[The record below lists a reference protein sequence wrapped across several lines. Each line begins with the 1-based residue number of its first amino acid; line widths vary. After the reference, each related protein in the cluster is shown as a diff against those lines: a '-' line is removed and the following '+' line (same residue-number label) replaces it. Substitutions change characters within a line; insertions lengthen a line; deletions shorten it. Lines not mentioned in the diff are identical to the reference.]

1 MRRWL
6 IVGVVAVVVFVA
18 ALYAFTPAI
27 KTAVRKRTEAYLR
40 ARFQSD
46 IEFSHFDVFLF
57 PHVRVTIDGL
67 TLRLQGRTD
76 VPPLIEIQH
85 VKFTASISGML
96 RKRFTIRDVELDG
109 LQIHMPPKESGARPK
124 IHGTETDLAEKYPV
138 LIHEINANNALISI
152 LRGDP
157 GKPPR
162 EFPIHELVIKDFSFD
177 NPASFHAVLTN
188 PVPKGEID
196 CAGQFGPWNAAD
208 PRHTPV
214 AAEYVFSHAD
224 MGTIRGLAG
233 TLRSTGKFSGPLDYL
248 NVEGQTDTPDFGLR
262 MSGHSVDLHTDYT
275 AIVDGTNG
283 NVILKP
289 VIAHFR
295 HTTLVV
301 NGEVADLTPEK
312 GRTILL
318 DAVSREATI
327 EDLLYLTVK
336 NDPPIMT
343 GPASLNAK
351 IDIGE
356 GDADILQRMTIDGHF
371 SVADARFT
379 SSNVQGKID
388 TLSRKAQGHPTDKDI
403 DDVVSNLIAKFRADK
418 GVASFSKL
426 SFGVPGADI
435 ALTGSYGLDNGE
447 MDFHGHLLM
456 QAKLSQTTTGAKS
469 FFLKAVDPFFKGKNG
484 GSDVPIKIT
493 GTKDHPSFGVDLHHG
508 SDDKKN

>member
-6 IVGVVAVVVFVA
+6 IGMAVAVAVFVA
-18 ALYAFTPAI
+18 TLYTFTPAI
-27 KTAVRKRTEAYLR
+27 KTVIRKRTEAYLK

-67 TLRLQGRTD
+67 ALRLQGRTD
-76 VPPLIEIQH
+76 VPPLIQIEQ
-85 VKFTASISGML
+85 VKFVASISGML
-96 RKRFTIRDVELDG
+96 RKRFTIRSVELHG
-109 LQIHMPPKESGARPK
+109 LQIDMPPKSSGARPK
-124 IHGTETDLAEKYPV
+124 IHPTDADLARKYPV
-138 LIHEINANNALISI
+138 LIREIHADNALISI

-157 GKPPR
+157 TKPPR
-162 EFPIHELVIKDFSFD
+162 EFPIHQLEIKDFSFD
-177 NPASFHAVLTN
+177 GPASFHAVLTN
-188 PVPKGEID
+188 PVPEGEID
-196 CAGQFGPWNAAD
+196 CAGQFGPWSAED

-214 AAEYVFSHAD
+214 AAQYTFSNAD

-233 TLRSTGKFSGPLDYL
+233 TLDSTGKFSGPLDYL
-248 NVEGQTDTPDFGLR
+248 NVEGVTDTPDFALH
-262 MSGHSVDLHTDYT
+262 MSAHPVNLHTDYT

-295 HTTLVV
+295 HATLVV

-318 DAVSREATI
+318 NAVSREAAI

-343 GPASLNAK
+343 GPAKLNAK

-356 GDADILQRMTIDGHF
+356 GDADILQRMTIDGQF
-371 SVADARFT
+371 GVADARFT
-379 SSNVQGKID
+379 SDHVQEKID
-388 TLSRKAQGHPTDKDI
+388 TLSRKAQGHPKDADI
-403 DDVVSNLIAKFRADK
+403 EDVVSNLDAKFRVDK

-426 SFGVPGADI
+426 SFGVPGADV
-435 ALTGSYGLDNGE
+435 ALTGNYGLDSGE
-447 MDFHGHLLM
+447 MDFHGKLLM
-456 QAKLSQTTTGAKS
+456 QAKLSQTMTGAKS
-469 FFLKAVDPFFKGKNG
+469 FFMKAVDPFFKGKNG
-484 GSDVPIKIT
+484 GSEVPIKIT
-493 GTKDHPSFGVDLHHG
+493 GTKDRPSFGLDLHHG
-508 SDDKKN
+508 KDEKKN